1 MQRNNRNWLNMKYT
15 KKLKSLISKTNRN
28 IRPASALILVYDI
41 LFYVFAYIGIKKYIS
56 AVKNSIMLLQSP
68 DLFSFVNDPSKFNIE
83 ASYAVL
89 QKFYG
94 QLIGYTFLI
103 IVFLIIIWSLSRYFI
118 WQNITK
124 KKFSLKSLLKLMPTN
139 ALWLIIVFIPLII
152 LFIPFY
158 SYVKMYGQVTTLPLG
173 LSVLKIILLLVV
185 FLVFYF
191 TDIMHLLFL
200 KTNKCFSSMYQ
211 AFKAGTLKAYPML
224 AGYALV
230 FALIYICNSLFKNL
244 GTFGGILELLI
255 ILISFT
261 WIKMFFN
268 VGIEK

>member
-1 MQRNNRNWLNMKYT
+1 MQRNNRNWLNMKFP
-15 KKLKSLISKTNRN
+15 KKLKSKIIEVNKSIILSSLLI
-28 IRPASALILVYDI
+28 PVYDI
-41 LFYVFAYIGIKKYIS
+41 LFYVLAYIGIKKYIDLIQK
-56 AVKNSIMLLQSP
+56 AIMTLQDPSLLT
-68 DLFSFVNDPSKFNIE
+68 LTNNLSKFNIE

-89 QKFYG
+89 QKFYAH
-94 QLIGYTFLI
+94 IFGYTFLI
-103 IVFLIIIWSLSRYFI
+103 IIFLIVIWSVSRYLI

-124 KKFSLKSLLKLMPTN
+124 KKINLKSMLK
-139 ALWLIIVFIPLII
+139 FIPANILWILIVSIPIIFLFAPFYNYIKIYGQTSALTPGLII
-152 LFIPFY
+152 LRI
-158 SYVKMYGQVTTLPLG
+158 V
-173 LSVLKIILLLVV
+173 LLLVV
-185 FLVFYF
+185 FLMFYF

-211 AFKAGTLKAYPML
+211 AFKAGTLKAYPLL

-230 FALIYICNSLFKNL
+230 FALIYICNILFKNL
-244 GTFGGILELLI
+244 GTFGGIIELLI